1 MPRPDSLLSV
11 VIERDGDRAN
21 VEISLVEGT
30 TPVTRFGTLLPTST
44 PMLLPD
50 LSGVP
55 ISSLLFTHQESP
67 WRAQITSTAKPL
79 APIGYSLYVGF
90 QSSSAPEQLFPR
102 MRTHIESFG
111 AKHDGGADAVH
122 EWTIDNTGR
131 GARVGLTWTQV
142 GNEWLYEMAILSFAD
157 KDSPVIIPP
166 ANAVQKK
173 TP

>member
-1 MPRPDSLLSV
+1 
-11 VIERDGDRAN
+11 
-21 VEISLVEGT
+21 
-30 TPVTRFGTLLPTST
+30 
-44 PMLLPD
+44 
-50 LSGVP
+50 
-55 ISSLLFTHQESP
+55 
-67 WRAQITSTAKPL
+67 
-79 APIGYSLYVGF
+79 
-90 QSSSAPEQLFPR
+90 